1 MKRKNRAKITID
13 ELLRRE
19 GKLLCRPHKQPCVI
33 VYYGDQD
40 KYPKLQSETDE
51 KIMTTCTTTLDYFPE
66 HVKPNTPWPRR

>member
-19 GKLLCRPHKQPCVI
+19 GKLLCKSHKQPYIV
-33 VYYGDQD
+33 VYYGNQGGC
-40 KYPKLQSETDE
+40 PKLQSETDE

-66 HVKPNTPWPRR
+66 HVEPDTPWPRR